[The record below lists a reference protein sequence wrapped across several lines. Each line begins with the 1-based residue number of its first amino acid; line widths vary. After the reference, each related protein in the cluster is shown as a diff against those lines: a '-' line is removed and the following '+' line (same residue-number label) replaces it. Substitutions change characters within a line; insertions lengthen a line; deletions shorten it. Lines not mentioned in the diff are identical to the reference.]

1 MNDNPDPRPNT
12 LASFI
17 ADLITPIG
25 YLLGLSYPVL
35 ALSTGVRG
43 VYQLFF
49 RADLNDLGPALSVL
63 AAGFY
68 LTATI
73 GFFVRQKWAWRLST
87 TMLGIET
94 AFTLVVGTL
103 SLIYPDLI
111 GSTAWRAFGQDYGY
125 FPLFQ
130 PLLGLVWLWW
140 PDTRRSYGLLP
151 SIATEQQE

>member
-1 MNDNPDPRPNT
+1 MSTPDNTDPLRN
-12 LASFI
+12 LI

-63 AAGFY
+63 AAGLY
-68 LTATI
+68 LTATT
-73 GFFVRQKWAWRLST
+73 GFFVRKKWAWRLSI

-94 AFTLVVGTL
+94 VFTLAIGTL
-103 SLIYPDLI
+103 SFIYPDLI

-151 SIATEQQE
+151 AAPQPEQA